1 MSAFYF
7 ITWFYHLFNQFPID
21 SHVNLFTF
29 FSFPFFQSFQNFQC
43 SYKIIF
49 THLQLWLR
57 DMIRPCVFT
66 NKLISQEAVIQVMV
80 DMTEPWSIRFT
91 LIENWN
97 PHTERLDMLLSKAKL
112 LWRLEFGGHVELE
125 SRGSSLYGKKS
136 EDKPARKAAR

>member
-7 ITWFYHLFNQFPID
+7 ITWFYHLFNQFPIN
-21 SHVNLFTF
+21 SHVNLSTF

-43 SYKIIF
+43 FYKIIC

-97 PHTERLDMLLSKAKL
+97 LHTERWISYSQKPNSSGDLSLEAMLN
-112 LWRLEFGGHVELE
+112 
-125 SRGSSLYGKKS
+125 
-136 EDKPARKAAR
+136 